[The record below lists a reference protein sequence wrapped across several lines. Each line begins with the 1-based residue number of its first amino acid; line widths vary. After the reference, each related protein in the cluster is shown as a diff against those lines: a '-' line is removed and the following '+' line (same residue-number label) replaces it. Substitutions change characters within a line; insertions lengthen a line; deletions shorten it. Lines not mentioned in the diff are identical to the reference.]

1 MLGKVKSRQEKLC
14 FFGPGQCYVK
24 GFEVF
29 WKNFLSCLRLEWGL
43 RVKKIDEQGRGETIS
58 EVGWGLKE
66 MAYQLLLQ
74 IGKETICEI
83 NGCLPEPISYSSK
96 ASFSFLSD
104 TIIAKVVKKE
114 PNFLGQYTIL
124 GKDITVA
131 PMQGEEWHSYFIG
144 KQALLSASRQ
154 PNMLLIWN
162 FKPISNLL
170 AETNRKS
177 GRTWAIITCRG
188 GCNHAGCGVGRMLK
202 VPVQSWEDWR
212 SFPMSVKT

>member
-1 MLGKVKSRQEKLC
+1 M
-14 FFGPGQCYVK
+14 
-24 GFEVF
+24 
-29 WKNFLSCLRLEWGL
+29 
-43 RVKKIDEQGRGETIS
+43 KKIDEQEGGETIS
-58 EVGWGLKE
+58 EVGRGLKE

-83 NGCLPEPISYSSK
+83 NGCLAEPTSYSSK

-104 TIIAKVVKKE
+104 TIIAKVAKQE

-131 PMQGEEWHSYFIG
+131 PKQGEEWHSYFIG
-144 KQALLSASRQ
+144 KQALLSASNNQ

-177 GRTWAIITCRG
+177 G
-188 GCNHAGCGVGRMLK
+188 
-202 VPVQSWEDWR
+202 
-212 SFPMSVKT
+212 KT